1 MLQRFDTRKYS
12 VRDFEEW
19 NDKGDLKLA
28 PKFQRRDVW
37 NPKARSYLIDTI
49 LRGKPIPKIYMRQTI
64 DTKTRKVMREVVDG
78 QQRLR
83 SVLEFLKD
91 GFKISRVH
99 NEDFGGKYFSTLDE
113 ATKLDILRYEFS
125 VDLLQDMPDEE
136 VYEIFARMNTYSW
149 TLNAQELRHAKH
161 FGDFRTCVYTL
172 VQEFGRFWE
181 TSKIF
186 TNKAILR
193 MAEAEYVSEL
203 LMAMAAGI
211 RQKEKRSIDKFY
223 EDNDDEF
230 PHRKMMEKRFREVMD
245 HIGGILADSI
255 GTSSLT
261 STRLF
266 YPFFCAVYHMQHG
279 LPKLDDARIA
289 IKPISHSKIRSSLQQ
304 IDILLQ
310 RVKKEGKGGN
320 LDFLTSEQSK
330 FFAAYNEHWV
340 HAENRRLLTR
350 HIGKLIRQSMK

>member
-19 NDKGDLKLA
+19 NDKGDLVLA

-64 DTKTRKVMREVVDG
+64 DTRTRKVMREVVDG

-83 SVLEFLKD
+83 SVLEFLQD

-113 ATKLDILRYEFS
+113 ATKLGILRYEFS

-136 VYEIFARMNTYSW
+136 VYEIFARMNTYSS

-172 VQEFGRFWE
+172 VQEFGKFWE
-181 TSKIF
+181 KSKIF

-203 LMAMAAGI
+203 LMAMTEGI

-230 PHRKMMEKRFREVMD
+230 PHRKTVEKRFRDVMD
-245 HIGGILADSI
+245 QIGGILGDEIGSSI
-255 GTSSLT
+255 LT
-261 STRLF
+261 TTRLF
-266 YPFFCAVYHMQHG
+266 YPFFCSVFHMQYA
-279 LPKLDDARIA
+279 LPKLDDPRVS
-289 IKPISHSKIRSSLQQ
+289 IKPASYPKIRSSLQEV
-304 IDILLQ
+304 DILLHKAK
-310 RVKKEGKGGN
+310 RESRGGS
-320 LDFLTSEQSK
+320 LEFLNAEQKK

-340 HAENRRLLTR
+340 HAENRRLLTK
-350 HIGKLIRQSMK
+350 HIDKLIRQAVK

>member
-1 MLQRFDTRKYS
+1 MLQRFDTRKYG

-19 NDKGDLKLA
+19 HDKGDLVLA

-64 DTKTRKVMREVVDG
+64 DTKTRRVIREVVDG

-99 NEDFGGKYFSTLDE
+99 NEDFGGKYFSALDE
-113 ATKLDILRYEFS
+113 ATKLGILRYEFS

-136 VYEIFARMNTYSW
+136 VYEIFARMNTYSS

-181 TSKIF
+181 KSKIF

-193 MAEAEYVSEL
+193 MAEAEYASEL
-203 LMAMAAGI
+203 LIAMTEGI
-211 RQKEKRSIDKFY
+211 RQKEKRYIDKFY
-223 EDNDDEF
+223 EDNDDEY
-230 PHRKMMEKRFREVMD
+230 PHRKIMEKRFRDVMD
-245 HIGGILADSI
+245 HIGGILGDSI
-255 GTSSLT
+255 GSSILT

-266 YPFFCAVYHMQHG
+266 YPFFCSIYHMHYG
-279 LPKLDDARIA
+279 LPKFDAARA
-289 IKPISHSKIRSSLQQ
+289 SIKPSSYPKVRSSLQQ
-304 IDILLQ
+304 IDFLLQ
-310 RVKKEGKGGN
+310 RVRKEGKGGN
-320 LDFLTSEQSK
+320 LDFLTVEQNR
-330 FFAAYNEHWV
+330 FVAAYNEHWV
-340 HAENRRLLTR
+340 HAEKRRTLTK
-350 HIGKLIRQSMK
+350 HLSKIIRQ